1 MTTANI
7 FKLFKIRGGVHPDD
21 KKRLSA
27 DQAIE
32 KLPMPSLLHIP
43 LQQHIGAPAE
53 PLVRRGEEVK
63 KGQLLARNQ
72 GAISAPVHAPT
83 SGRIMGVG
91 GYPAHHASGLSV
103 RTITLKPD
111 GKDEW
116 IDTLDPSDD
125 PFSLAPEEIAD
136 RVARA
141 GIVGMGG
148 ATFPSAVKLN
158 LRKRYQLHTLVINGA
173 ECEPYLTC
181 DDRLMREQPEQVLDG
196 VKLMAKALDV
206 DHVLF
211 AIENNKPEALAA
223 IREAASDSDMISV
236 VGLPTRYPMGS
247 EKHLVQTL
255 VGKETPARGLTAD
268 IGVVV
273 HNVATARAVHDA
285 IFSGHPLLS
294 RIMTVTGGAVQQPK
308 NVDVLIGTPL
318 SNLVDFCGGF
328 TQTPERLV
336 SGGPMMGQPLPSTR
350 VPAVKGSNGL
360 LALSTEEVKASDEMP
375 CIRCASCVNACPC
388 GLVPLEMANHIRG
401 GSLDTSVKLGLLDCI
416 ACGSCAYVCPSH
428 IPLVQYFNYAKGELA
443 ARQRSQHKQI
453 ETKRLTELRSER
465 MERIKK
471 AKREAMMKRKK
482 EMEAKK
488 KREAEKSAV
497 EGAES

>member
-1 MTTANI
+1 M

-21 KKRLSA
+21 RKGLSA
-27 DQAIE
+27 CQSIE
-32 KLPMPSLLHIP
+32 KLPLPPLLHIP

-53 PLVRRGEEVK
+53 ALVRRGEEVK

-91 GYPAHHASGLSV
+91 GYPAHHPSGLSV
-103 RTITLKPD
+103 RTVTLKPD
-111 GKDEW
+111 GRDEW
-116 IDTLDPSDD
+116 IDTLDPAED
-125 PFSLAPEEIAD
+125 PFSLAPEEIAE
-136 RVARA
+136 RVANA

-181 DDRLMREQPEQVLDG
+181 DDRLMREQPRQIVEG
-196 VKLMAKALDV
+196 VRLMALALDV

-211 AIENNKPEALAA
+211 AIENNKPDAQAA
-223 IREAASDSDMISV
+223 IREASEDHDMVSV

-255 VGKETPARGLTAD
+255 TGKETPARGLTAD

-285 IFSGHPLLS
+285 VFFGHPLLS
-294 RIMTVTGGAVQQPK
+294 RIMTVSGGAIEQPR
-308 NVDVLIGTPL
+308 NIDVLIGTPL
-318 SNLVDFCGGF
+318 SHLIDFCGGF

-360 LALSTEEVKASDEMP
+360 LALSSKEVHESNEMP

-388 GLVPLEMANHIRG
+388 GLVPLEMASHIRA

-428 IPLVQYFNYAKGELA
+428 IPLVHYFNYAKGELA
-443 ARQRSQHKQI
+443 SRQRARHKQT
-453 ETKRLTELRSER
+453 ETKRLAEARNER
-465 MERIKK
+465 MEKIKK
-471 AKREAMMKRKK
+471 AKREAMMKRKR

-488 KREAEKSAV
+488 KKEAEKSAV
-497 EGAES
+497 AGAES